1 MSETFDV
8 KDLMDLPVPEEMQ
21 IAIDEAKKEI
31 RAHYGEN
38 RQITDY
44 NYDKILAVKCV
55 NGTFVCKK
63 T

>member
-31 RAHYGEN
+31 NTYE
-38 RQITDY
+38 
-44 NYDKILAVKCV
+44 
-55 NGTFVCKK
+55 
-63 T
+63 